1 MAKKRKIKNIFSLL
15 PILVIVSACFYV
27 FQIAQSAQSEY
38 LINEKEKEIALL
50 KKETATLQLNISQ
63 SKNLVNFEDRITE
76 KGYDKIEKI
85 DYLIIP
91 SNSVATK

>member
-1 MAKKRKIKNIFSLL
+1 MAKKRKIKNIFNLL
-15 PILVIVSACFYV
+15 PIMVVVSACFYI
-27 FQIAQSAQSEY
+27 FQIAQLTQSGY
-38 LINEKEKEIALL
+38 LITEKEKEITSL

-63 SKNLVNFEDRITE
+63 SKNLVNFENRITE

-91 SNSVATK
+91 NNSVATK